1 MIATQI
7 AIYVFRMIM
16 SGVTAHDAVHGFLRS
31 LSDCLNMF
39 IQTSAVR
46 CYTMIVKSTF
56 LRTKAKFILLL
67 WI

>member
-39 IQTSAVR
+39 IQT
-46 CYTMIVKSTF
+46 MIVKSTF